1 MIHWGKI
8 RFIFCGLLLPLLL
21 VGCESLVTQPQTEP
35 VPEPEPIIQPEP
47 ALDIAPEPL
56 PETTEP
62 AESEPP
68 KPAPV
73 VDEELLLAQKVL
85 KDMGL
90 YTGQL
95 DGIYGPKTRKALL
108 DYQYWNGLA
117 LTGEL
122 DLQTKISLEQQ

>member
-8 RFIFCGLLLPLLL
+8 KSIGCGLLLPLFI
-21 VGCESLVTQPQTEP
+21 VGCETLVTQPQPEP
-35 VPEPEPIIQPEP
+35 VPEPEPVLEPQPELQIQPEP
-47 ALDIAPEPL
+47 APDI
-56 PETTEP
+56 TDDTEN
-62 AESEPP
+62 EPP

-90 YTGQL
+90 YSGQL